1 MKESP
6 SEDSISSTVDQ
17 ANRTYTMWST
27 LAWSRFR
34 NYIHKLMFTMKRWS
48 ENEGGGKKNGY
59 SLRRSTS
66 ICGSVLRLAG
76 RFPEPCKCA
85 HKHGTPHS
93 PTDLPPE
100 YSWPRDSRACNTDFT
115 EGISTTTV
123 QWLVGGSRCFHL
135 PKNWKVMCDS
145 NIASHGQMLAWHNIP
160 SSCCE
165 LVVQNSLFRT
175 WGSLCISLCIS
186 LRSISESKD
195 RVPLLFGK

>member
-1 MKESP
+1 VKRKLKLRICKSRRWGLQPPAPRATTGLLPGSVRWESADPLMKESP

-100 YSWPRDSRACNTDFT
+100 YSWPRDSRACKTDFT

-123 QWLVGGSRCFHL
+123 QWLVGGSRRFHL

-145 NIASHGQMLAWHNIP
+145 NIASHGQMLAWHNI
-160 SSCCE
+160 
-165 LVVQNSLFRT
+165 F
-175 WGSLCISLCIS
+175 
-186 LRSISESKD
+186 
-195 RVPLLFGK
+195 